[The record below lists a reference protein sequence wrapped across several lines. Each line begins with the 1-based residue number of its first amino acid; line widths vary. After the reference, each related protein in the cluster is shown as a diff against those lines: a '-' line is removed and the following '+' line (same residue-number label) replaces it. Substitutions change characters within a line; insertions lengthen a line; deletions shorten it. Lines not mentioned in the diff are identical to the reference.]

1 LMAMMNK
8 TPLFMTDIEN
18 AGDESTSDYSL
29 DMPVLGCIGV
39 GFARL
44 QCLLVDREGNFVCRS
59 EGVKPRLGYTS
70 EELMAMMNK
79 TPLFMTDIE
88 NAGDESTSDYSL
100 GLKSI

>member
-1 LMAMMNK
+1 MMNK

-29 DMPVLGCIGV
+29 DCIGI

-59 EGVKPRLGYTS
+59 EGVKPRLG
-70 EELMAMMNK
+70 
-79 TPLFMTDIE
+79 
-88 NAGDESTSDYSL
+88 
-100 GLKSI
+100 